1 MPPTL
6 VVMPGGGWPV
16 GTKIYIPVDLVV
28 KHYQA
33 KRHAENL
40 AMAAEDEALKTFY
53 ENERVLNDAGIL
65 FDEVNVDKKVK
76 ESNEK
81 VKTLKDMSIKELND
95 TLSSS
100 ISDENYEFAA
110 RVRDEIKKRN

>member
-1 MPPTL
+1 MFFAKINFTDSRRTL
-6 VVMPGGGWPV
+6 VLTHVHQ
-16 GTKIYIPVDLVV
+16 TLSIAIRFNAEIYASE
-28 KHYQA
+28 K
-33 KRHAENL
+33 
-40 AMAAEDEALKTFY
+40 
-53 ENERVLNDAGIL
+53 VLNDAGIL